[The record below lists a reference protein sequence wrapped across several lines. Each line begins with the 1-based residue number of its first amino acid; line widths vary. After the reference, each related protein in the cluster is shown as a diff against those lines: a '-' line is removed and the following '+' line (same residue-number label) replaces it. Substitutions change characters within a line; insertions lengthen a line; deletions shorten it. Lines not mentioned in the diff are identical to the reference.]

1 MHRTPLTCF
10 SITLALTAALLGH
23 ASAQTAP
30 AQPAPAPA
38 PTSLLTQGQGAAQ
51 AAAEAR
57 DLILKA
63 RSAYPAGSANIDQ
76 TLWKQAAAAAE
87 TAVTAAPGNP
97 DYLKLRAQ
105 IYTEVGFWRQAE
117 LAWNAY
123 FRAAPGAGT
132 PESQQA
138 AAVQYNLGY
147 AAYTRNMPDQA
158 AAFFSTC
165 LQLDAANVPCA
176 TWAARTALEAGN
188 YTQAQTLY
196 ARALTLNPADKTLA
210 YFQGLAQSAGRY
222 GPAATRA
229 FSRAYGDREAGRK
242 TQALAGFQE
251 AARSAPNFTEAQR
264 EAGRLALELGNT
276 QAALDAYTA
285 LNALPGPTAADKFN
299 LALATEAQQYGL
311 GAVQTY
317 RAAYQKYTA
326 GEKAAAE
333 TGFQAATQ
341 QSPTYAK
348 AWAWLGRVRY
358 EAKNYA
364 AAAEAY
370 AQAVTLDPTDRSS
383 AYYLKLAQQGK

>member
-1 MHRTPLTCF
+1 MTPTRPTLILT
-10 SITLALTAALLGH
+10 LTAALLGH
-23 ASAQTAP
+23 ASAQTEP
-30 AQPAPAPA
+30 AQTAPA
-38 PTSLLTQGQGAAQ
+38 PTSLLTQTQSAAQ

-87 TAVTAAPGNP
+87 TAVNAAPGNP

-105 IYTEVGFWRQAE
+105 IYTEVGFWKQAE
-117 LAWNAY
+117 SAWAAY
-123 FRAAPGAGT
+123 FRAAPAAGT
-132 PESQQA
+132 PESQMA
-138 AAVQYNLGY
+138 ATVQYNLGY

-158 AAFFSTC
+158 ATFFAAC
-165 LQLDAANVPCA
+165 LQLDPNSVPCA

-196 ARALTLNPADKTLA
+196 ARAVTLNPADKTLT

-285 LNALPGPTAADKFN
+285 LNALPGPTAADTFN

-311 GAVQTY
+311 NAVQTY

-326 GEKAAAE
+326 GEKTAAE
-333 TGFQAATQ
+333 AGFLAATQ
-341 QSPTYAK
+341 QNPRYAK
-348 AWAWLGRVRY
+348 AWAWLGRTRY

-364 AAAEAY
+364 GATEAY
-370 AQAVTLDPTDRSS
+370 TQAVTLDPTDKSS

>member
-1 MHRTPLTCF
+1 MHRTPLLF
-10 SITLALTAALLGH
+10 ALTAALIGP
-23 ASAQTAP
+23 ASAQTTPAQTAP
-30 AQPAPAPA
+30 AATPA

-57 DLILKA
+57 DLTLKA
-63 RSAYPAGSANIDQ
+63 RSAYPKGSANIDQ
-76 TLWKQAAAAAE
+76 PLWKQAAAAAE
-87 TAVTAAPGNP
+87 TAVAAAPGNP

-123 FRAAPGAGT
+123 FRAAPTTG
-132 PESQQA
+132 PEARVA
-138 AAVQYNLGY
+138 ATVQYNLGY
-147 AAYTRNMPDQA
+147 AAYTRNQPDEA
-158 AAFFSTC
+158 AKFFASC
-165 LQLDAANVPCA
+165 LQLDPDSAPCA

-196 ARALTLNPADKTLA
+196 ARALTLNPADKTLT

-229 FSRAYGDREAGRK
+229 FSRAYGDRDAGRK

-251 AARSAPNFTEAQR
+251 AARSAPNFTEAHR

-285 LNALPGPTAADKFN
+285 LNALPNPTAADRFN
-299 LALATEAQQYGL
+299 LTLATEAQQYGL
-311 GAVQTY
+311 SVVQTY
-317 RAAYQKYTA
+317 RAAYQKYAA

-341 QSPTYAK
+341 QNPRYAK

-364 AAAEAY
+364 GAAEAY
-370 AQAVTLDPTDRSS
+370 ARAVALDPTDRSS